1 MEKIMLYSIGIFFL
15 VGVIDY
21 IFGGKYGLSKGI
33 ESGIKSMGSLALS
46 MIGILSI
53 TPIISDLIIKYILTI
68 FKNILVDPTI
78 IVSSF
83 IAVDM
88 GGYKIVQSISTDQG
102 IIYFS
107 GILISSILG
116 CTISFTLPLALG
128 IVKEKNI
135 DILCKGILC
144 GIVVLPIGLL
154 VGGIL
159 LKIKLSL
166 ILINLMPIVIIS
178 IFIVIGLYKKP
189 NKMIICFKYLA
200 KFIMILGLIG
210 LGAQGFTSITGVVII
225 KNLLA
230 LEETLTIVGKI
241 AIFLAGA
248 NVMLEIIKV
257 VFKNKIAMLEKVL
270 NINSAS
276 VGALIGSLASA
287 VIVFTNFDELD
298 DRGKLVCSA
307 FSVAGA
313 YVFGGQ
319 LGYVV
324 IEAKDITLIYILVK
338 LISGFLGIALAL
350 KLSKK
355 ELRKI
360 S

>member
-324 IEAKDITLIYILVK
+324 IDAKDITLIYILVK
-338 LISGFLGIALAL
+338 LISGFLGVSLAL

>member
-178 IFIVIGLYKKP
+178 IFVVIGLYKKP

-210 LGAQGFTSITGVVII
+210 LGVQGFTSITGVVII

-324 IEAKDITLIYILVK
+324 IEPKDITLIYIY
-338 LISGFLGIALAL
+338 
-350 KLSKK
+350 
-355 ELRKI
+355 
-360 S
+360 

>member
-178 IFIVIGLYKKP
+178 IFVVIGLYKKP

-210 LGAQGFTSITGVVII
+210 LGVQGFTSITGVVII

-248 NVMLEIIKV
+248 NKSSI
-257 VFKNKIAMLEKVL
+257 
-270 NINSAS
+270 
-276 VGALIGSLASA
+276 
-287 VIVFTNFDELD
+287 
-298 DRGKLVCSA
+298 
-307 FSVAGA
+307 
-313 YVFGGQ
+313 
-319 LGYVV
+319 
-324 IEAKDITLIYILVK
+324 
-338 LISGFLGIALAL
+338 
-350 KLSKK
+350 
-355 ELRKI
+355 
-360 S
+360 

>member
-154 VGGIL
+154 AGGIL

-210 LGAQGFTSITGVVII
+210 LGVQGFTSITGVVII

-338 LISGFLGIALAL
+338 LISGFLGVSLAL
-350 KLSKK
+350 KIK
-355 ELRKI
+355 
-360 S
+360 

>member
-1 MEKIMLYSIGIFFL
+1 MEKVMLYIIGIFFL
-15 VGVIDY
+15 VGTIDY
-21 IFGGKYGLSKGI
+21 IFEGKYGLSKGI
-33 ESGIKSMGSLALS
+33 ENGIKSMGSLALS

-53 TPIISDLIIKYILTI
+53 TPIISDLILKYILPI
-68 FKNILVDPTI
+68 FKNIFVDPTI
-78 IVSSF
+78 LVSSF

-144 GIVVLPIGLL
+144 GIVILPIGLFI
-154 VGGIL
+154 GGIL
-159 LKIKLSL
+159 LKIKLPI

-178 IFIVIGLYKKP
+178 IFIVIGLYRKP
-189 NKMIICFKYLA
+189 NKMIIYFKYLA
-200 KFIMILGLIG
+200 KFIMILGLVG
-210 LGAQGFTSITGVVII
+210 LGLQGFTSITGVII
-225 KNLLA
+225 IENLLS

-248 NVMLEIIKV
+248 NVMLEIIRM
-257 VFKNKIAMLEKVL
+257 VFKEKIAMLEKIL

-276 VGALIGSLASA
+276 VAALIGSLASA
-287 VIVFTNFDELD
+287 VIVFSNFDKLD

-338 LISGFLGIALAL
+338 LISGFLGLALAL
-350 KLSKK
+350 KLSEK
-355 ELRKI
+355 ELRKT